1 MAFRRLIQFTFSVL
15 TKITFIRTSSWKCLL
30 RTCDKIHYRGILT
43 DSELRAL
50 SPGNAKKKIKY
61 YKKSKYVNIRKSLM
75 GSALILTLTVF
86 ETHPEKWLKNSLF
99 NMHYAKGLGSLISLR
114 APFSSVTEPACNH
127 FVAKADVTVQFWFL
141 LKSHN
146 RAKKELFL

>member
-1 MAFRRLIQFTFSVL
+1 M
-15 TKITFIRTSSWKCLL
+15 
-30 RTCDKIHYRGILT
+30 HYRGILT

-86 ETHPEKWLKNSLF
+86 KTHPEK
-99 NMHYAKGLGSLISLR
+99 
-114 APFSSVTEPACNH
+114 
-127 FVAKADVTVQFWFL
+127 
-141 LKSHN
+141 
-146 RAKKELFL
+146 